1 MNHLAEELRA
11 LSEKELRDQLE
22 AARREM
28 FNLRFQNSTNQA
40 GNTSEIGKVRHKIAR
55 MLTILSEQGA
65 SV

>member
-1 MNHLAEELRA
+1 MNNLAEELRA

-28 FNLRFQNSTNQA
+28 FHLRFQIATNQA
-40 GNTSEIGKVRHKIAR
+40 TNSSEIGKVRHKIAR

-65 SV
+65 RV